1 MRAAETDI
9 LHRMRI
15 VLIACLLS
23 LLSCS
28 HDATTTTPAARHIT
42 ESVPNLEATAASI
55 TAFTEGPTADKD
67 GHLYFTE
74 HIHQQILKMAPD
86 GKLTI
91 FRDPS
96 NNANGLLFDSQER
109 LIACEGASSNGKSP
123 YFARK
128 PKPRVTR
135 TDLKTGEIE
144 VLADNYQGQ
153 PFDGPNDVTMDSK
166 DRLYF
171 TDLSGG
177 TVHRI
182 DPDKK
187 LTRLLAR
194 PEIQRPNGI
203 AISPDDKRL
212 YLVEANQAEGGARML
227 RAYDLQPD
235 GSLKNMR
242 VFHNFS
248 PGRSAD
254 GLCMDSAGNVHA
266 AAGLHQKRGSSETL
280 DTKCGVYV
288 FAPDGKLI
296 RFIPIPE
303 DTITNC
309 TFGGKDLKTLYVTA
323 GKGVYQVEVPVAGTR
338 R

>member
-1 MRAAETDI
+1 MRFVAAFGALLLVSCAHHPAETKVV
-9 LHRMRI
+9 H
-15 VLIACLLS
+15 V
-23 LLSCS
+23 
-28 HDATTTTPAARHIT
+28 T
-42 ESVPNLEATAASI
+42 ETVPRLEATAASI

-67 GHLYFTE
+67 GNIYFTE
-74 HIHQQILKMAPD
+74 HIHQQILKMDTA
-86 GKLTI
+86 GKLSI

-96 NNANGLLFDSQER
+96 NNANGLLFDEEER
-109 LIACEGASSNGKSP
+109 LIACEGAASNAKSP
-123 YFARK
+123 YASRK
-128 PKPRVTR
+128 PKARVTR
-135 TDLKTGEIE
+135 TNLRTGEVE
-144 VLADNYQGQ
+144 VLADGYEGQ

-166 DRLYF
+166 KRLYF
-171 TDLSGG
+171 TDLPGG
-177 TVHRI
+177 AVYRI

-187 LTRLLAR
+187 ITRLLNR

-203 AISPDDKRL
+203 AISPDDRTL

-235 GSLKNMR
+235 GTLRNMR

-254 GLCMDSAGNVHA
+254 GLCMDSAGNLHA
-266 AAGLHQKRGSSETL
+266 AAGLHQRRGSSETL
-280 DTKCGVYV
+280 DTRCGVYV
-288 FAPDGKLI
+288 FSPEGKLI

-309 TFGGKDLKTLYVTA
+309 AFGGKDLKTLYVTA
-323 GKGVYQVEVPVAGTR
+323 GKGVYEVGVPVAGTR